1 MRPPAWTV
9 LVACLS
15 AGAPALAL
23 GWGTTPVDIALGDG
37 IVAHREP
44 VLYPFLQPWTAYSA
58 TPGIT
63 WRLDGLAPPPVSPSQ
78 IHSFARA
85 QGERIVAAV
94 DGGALYTDDRGAH
107 WSRASWDGAQS
118 PRALAFDPASD
129 FGAAVGTNGTVW
141 TTADRGRSWRTRR
154 DVGDAFVDVAVLGH
168 VVAWTSARGLVQ
180 VSADG
185 GTSVR
190 TISERARGPM
200 PVMAV
205 YDGLLWIRI
214 DGAQWWR
221 VDREGSPE
229 RADRSPWGG

>member
-1 MRPPAWTV
+1 MRPSACAAF
-9 LVACLS
+9 VACLS
-15 AGAPALAL
+15 AAAPALAV
-23 GWGTTPVDIALGDG
+23 GWGTSPVDIALGDG
-37 IVAHREP
+37 VVAHREP
-44 VLYPFLQPWTAYSA
+44 MLNANPWNAYLPR
-58 TPGIT
+58 TIT
-63 WRLDGLAPPPVSPSQ
+63 WRLDGLAPPPGVAPWQ
-78 IHSFARA
+78 IHAFARA
-85 QGERIVAAV
+85 QGPRIVAAV
-94 DGGALYTDDRGAH
+94 DNGVLYTDDRGAH
-107 WSRASWDGAQS
+107 WSLASWDGAQS

-154 DVGDAFVDVAVLGH
+154 DAGDTFVDVAVLGH

-200 PVMAV
+200 PVMAT
-205 YDGLLWIRI
+205 YEGLLWIRI

-221 VDREGSPE
+221 VDGDGSPE
-229 RADRSPWGG
+229 RAERSPWGG